1 MRGIEPVSVVDAV
14 CEAFVHD
21 LLSDLY
27 QPGSGFTEL
36 DVAERYG
43 VARPTAR
50 EAITRLASQ
59 GVLVRQPNRTA
70 IYPRLQATDLRELVV
85 VRLALEEAAVRAPV
99 RQNEFLD
106 LMESETVF
114 ISKANDST
122 PRAQLVR
129 ADLNFHRWMVMS
141 AGNDRLTRVYDI
153 VQSEVLL
160 SMVQSQHVIGHRHIS
175 AEHGRILRALKMQD
189 VELAIRELRSHL
201 GAAVSRMAAA
211 LNDGEPR

>member
-59 GVLVRQPNRTA
+59 GFLVRQPNRTA

-106 LMESETVF
+106 LMESETPVSF
-114 ISKANDST
+114 ENS
-122 PRAQLVR
+122 P
-129 ADLNFHRWMVMS
+129 
-141 AGNDRLTRVYDI
+141 
-153 VQSEVLL
+153 
-160 SMVQSQHVIGHRHIS
+160 
-175 AEHGRILRALKMQD
+175 
-189 VELAIRELRSHL
+189 LAIESELLMKTSSHQPIFVL
-201 GAAVSRMAAA
+201 P
-211 LNDGEPR
+211 LL

>member
-59 GVLVRQPNRTA
+59 GFLVRQPNRTA

-85 VRLALEEAAVRAPV
+85 VRLALEEASERVPGLDGVRDGIHQQGQRFHAASTARAGGSQLPSVDGHV
-99 RQNEFLD
+99 RWERSFD
-106 LMESETVF
+106 
-114 ISKANDST
+114 A
-122 PRAQLVR
+122 
-129 ADLNFHRWMVMS
+129 
-141 AGNDRLTRVYDI
+141 
-153 VQSEVLL
+153 
-160 SMVQSQHVIGHRHIS
+160 
-175 AEHGRILRALKMQD
+175 RI
-189 VELAIRELRSHL
+189 
-201 GAAVSRMAAA
+201 
-211 LNDGEPR
+211 